1 MSMKTN
7 LNKNHWNDSMHIF
20 FSPKLSLEGKNLL
33 PQIVDTNAG
42 QRDQN
47 FLTVFKKPIVNVYD
61 KIAIKK

>member
-1 MSMKTN
+1 MSTKTN

-33 PQIVDTNAG
+33 PQIVDTNSS